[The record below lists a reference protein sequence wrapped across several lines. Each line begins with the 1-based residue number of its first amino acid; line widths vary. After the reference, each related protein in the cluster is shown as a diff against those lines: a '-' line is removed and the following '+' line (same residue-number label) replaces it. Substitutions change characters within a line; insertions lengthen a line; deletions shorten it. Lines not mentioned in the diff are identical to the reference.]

1 MLRSLLSRLTAG
13 KKLTFLYVPD
23 NASVR
28 QFMVPKIFF
37 YGLGGAVLA
46 MLCLCGFFG
55 ARYLS
60 AARDGRHLLSL
71 SGENM
76 QLKDRL
82 TDLQNQVLALKG
94 EMQTAQ
100 EVQQRLRVIA
110 NLGEVETEVLQAGV
124 GGPAPLVSMTEGLSG
139 ETRQSVE
146 NATRDLAQLLRQ
158 ARMQK
163 DSYQEIL
170 ASLEQKR
177 HIWDHTPSV
186 RPLANATITSHF
198 GRRMDPFTG
207 AAAMH
212 RGVDFSARTGASI
225 RATADG
231 VITMAGRFGTYGLV
245 VEVDHGN
252 GVVTRYAHCSA
263 TVAQIGQRVKRGAL
277 IARVGSTGKSSG
289 THCHYEVLRNGFQVD
304 PMDYV
309 LPTDVVVD

>member
-28 QFMVPKIFF
+28 QFMVPRVFF
-37 YGLGGAVLA
+37 YALGGAMLA
-46 MLCLCGFFG
+46 MLLLCGFFG

-71 SGENM
+71 RGENLT
-76 QLKDRL
+76 LKDQL
-82 TDLQNQVLALKG
+82 AELQGQVGTLRTEMRTNQ
-94 EMQTAQ
+94 EI
-100 EVQQRLRVIA
+100 QQRLRVIA
-110 NLGEVETEVLQAGV
+110 SLSELDSEVLQAGI
-124 GGPAPLVSMTEGLSG
+124 GGPAPLLSVSENLSG
-139 ETRQSVE
+139 EVRQSVE
-146 NATRDLAQLLRQ
+146 GAARDLSQLLRQ
-158 ARMQK
+158 ARMQRE
-163 DSYQEIL
+163 SYDEIL
-170 ASLEQKR
+170 AALEQKR
-177 HIWDHTPSV
+177 HVWDHTPSV
-186 RPLANATITSHF
+186 RPLANGTITSHY

-207 AAAMH
+207 MAAMH
-212 RGVDFSARTGASI
+212 RGLDFSARTGAPI
-225 RATADG
+225 RATANG
-231 VITMAGRFGTYGLV
+231 VVTMAGRFGTYGLV

-263 TVAQIGQRVKRGAL
+263 TVAQPGQRVKRGTI

>member
-37 YGLGGAVLA
+37 YCLGGAMLA
-46 MLCLCGFFG
+46 MLLLCGFFS
-55 ARYLS
+55 ARYLT
-60 AARDGRHLLSL
+60 AAREGRHLLSL
-71 SGENM
+71 RCENL

-82 TDLQNQVLALKG
+82 GELENQVVSLRG
-94 EMQTAQ
+94 EMHTSL

-110 NLGEVETEVLQAGV
+110 NLGELDSEVMQAGV
-124 GGPAPLVSMTEGLSG
+124 GGPSPLLSATAALTG
-139 ETRQSVE
+139 EARQSVE
-146 NATRDLAQLLRQ
+146 NATRDLSQLLRQ

-163 DSYQEIL
+163 DSYDEIL
-170 ASLEQKR
+170 TALEQRR
-177 HIWDHTPSV
+177 HVWDHTPSV
-186 RPLANATITSHF
+186 RPLANAAITSHY

-212 RGVDFSARTGASI
+212 RGVDFSARTGAPI

-231 VITMAGRFGTYGLV
+231 VVTMAGRFGTYGLV

-263 TVAQIGQRVKRGAL
+263 TVAQPGERVKRGGV

>member
-28 QFMVPKIFF
+28 QFMVPRIFF
-37 YGLGGAVLA
+37 FGLAGGMLA
-46 MLCLCGFFG
+46 MLVLCGFFG

-71 SGENM
+71 RGENL
-76 QLKDRL
+76 QLQDRL
-82 TDLQNQVLALKG
+82 AGLENQVGTLQG
-94 EMQTAQ
+94 EMRSNL
-100 EVQQRLRVIA
+100 EIQQRLRVIA
-110 NLGEVETEVLQAGV
+110 NLGDLDAEVLQAGI
-124 GGPAPLVSMTEGLSG
+124 GGPAPLVSLTAGLAG
-139 ETRQSVE
+139 EARQSVE
-146 NATRDLAQLLRQ
+146 NASRDLSQLLRQ
-158 ARMQK
+158 ARLQK
-163 DSYQEIL
+163 ESYTAIL
-170 ASLEQKR
+170 AALEQKR
-177 HIWDHTPSV
+177 HVWDHTPSV
-186 RPLANATITSHF
+186 RPLAFATITSHY

-225 RATADG
+225 RTTADG

-263 TVAQIGQRVKRGAL
+263 TLAQPGQRVKRGA
-277 IARVGSTGKSSG
+277 IVARVGSTGKSSG